1 MPSRTTPRSDAS
13 RTWLSIFRGLPLPVA
28 PSHFEDLIVQFED
41 ISSSHHIKEF
51 MMPEILSIKSG
62 TLISA
67 DKINGTDVYN
77 MAGEHLG
84 SIQDIV
90 IDKVSGR
97 AIYAVMSFGGL
108 LGIGEKQYP
117 LPWSVLNYDPIK
129 AGYVVNL
136 DKKDLIDAPSFHHS
150 ADFQWTSEY
159 GRQIDSHYHAPSFW
173 A

>member
-1 MPSRTTPRSDAS
+1 LCSD
-13 RTWLSIFRGLPLPVA
+13 
-28 PSHFEDLIVQFED
+28 
-41 ISSSHHIKEF
+41 HIKEF
-51 MMPEILSIKSG
+51 IMSEVLSIKSG
-62 TLISA
+62 SLIAA

-77 MAGEHLG
+77 MAGELLG

-97 AIYAVMSFGGL
+97 AIYALMSFGGL

-129 AGYVVNL
+129 SGYMVNL
-136 DKKDLIDAPSFHHS
+136 DKNDLTEAPSFHRS
-150 ADFQWTSEY
+150 EDFQWTSEY
-159 GRQIDSHYHAPSFW
+159 GRQIDRHYDAPSFW

>member
-1 MPSRTTPRSDAS
+1 
-13 RTWLSIFRGLPLPVA
+13 VA

-117 LPWSVLNYDPIK
+117 LPWSVMNYDTNK

-136 DKKDLIDAPSFHHS
+136 DKDDLKEAPSFHRS

-159 GRQIDSHYHAPSFW
+159 GRQIDHHYNTPSFW

>member
-1 MPSRTTPRSDAS
+1 MPTFQSGDILSSRHIEEFIMSEV
-13 RTWLSIFRGLPLPVA
+13 LSIN
-28 PSHFEDLIVQFED
+28 
-41 ISSSHHIKEF
+41 
-51 MMPEILSIKSG
+51 SG
-62 TLISA
+62 TLIPA

-77 MAGEHLG
+77 MAGERLG
-84 SIQDIV
+84 NIEDIV

-97 AIYAVMSFGGL
+97 AIYALMSFGGL

-136 DKKDLIDAPSFHHS
+136 DKNDLIEAPSYHRS

-159 GRQIDSHYHAPSFW
+159 GRQIDHHYNAPSFW

>member
-1 MPSRTTPRSDAS
+1 MSEA
-13 RTWLSIFRGLPLPVA
+13 
-28 PSHFEDLIVQFED
+28 
-41 ISSSHHIKEF
+41 
-51 MMPEILSIKSG
+51 LSIKSG
-62 TLISA
+62 TLIAA

-77 MAGEHLG
+77 MAGERLG
-84 SIQDIV
+84 GIQNIV

-136 DKKDLIDAPSFHHS
+136 DQNDLTEAPGFHRS
-150 ADFQWTSEY
+150 EDFQWTSEY
-159 GRQIDSHYHAPSFW
+159 GRQIDRHYNTPSFW